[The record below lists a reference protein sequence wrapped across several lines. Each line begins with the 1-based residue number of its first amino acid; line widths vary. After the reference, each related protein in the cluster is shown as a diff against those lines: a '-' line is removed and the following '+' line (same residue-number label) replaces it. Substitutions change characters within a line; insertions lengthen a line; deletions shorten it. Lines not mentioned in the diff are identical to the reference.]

1 MKWLL
6 DTNIIIH
13 ALNGTPSVRRR
24 LNEAEERGEILTS
37 AVVVGELTYGAECS
51 ARCEENRE
59 NIRQKLERIGIVPL
73 DARVADRWGTLK
85 SRLRARGRGK
95 ADIDLLI
102 AATAVE
108 QGAILVTD
116 DAALLAG
123 DIPGLTVEN
132 WTSERVP

>member
-6 DTNIIIH
+6 DTNTIIH
-13 ALNGTPSVRRR
+13 ALNGVLSVRRR
-24 LNEAEERGEILTS
+24 LNEVEEQGEILTS
-37 AVVVGELTYGAECS
+37 AVVVGELIYGAESS

-59 NIRQKLERIGIVPL
+59 NIRRKLERVRVVPL
-73 DARVADRWGTLK
+73 DAQIADGWGTLK
-85 SRLRARGRGK
+85 AQLRVRGRMK

-102 AATAVE
+102 AATALAEEAV
-108 QGAILVTD
+108 LVTD

-132 WTSERVP
+132 WV